1 MPTAAL
7 LESNGRRTD
16 LDWVRIGAFALLIFY
31 HVGVFYAPGPTAVG
45 AISPRPLPWLVIPMV
60 LVNPWRLLVLF
71 VVSGAATRFMSD
83 TMRAGALLRS
93 RSSRLLVPL
102 VFGVLVVVPPQVF
115 VQVVERCGFSGGYVS
130 FWEAYLAADQH
141 LCQFGPHL
149 FVPTWN
155 HLWFVAYLWVFT
167 ALLALVLSMAP
178 GVLTRLQ
185 RWLGRML
192 TGRGLVLWPACWL
205 ALVWLFLERR
215 FPLSYACAIYMPAF
229 LFGYL
234 TAKSDA
240 IWMRMDG
247 MRWRILAGA
256 LLSYGSMICLAFLVL
271 GAHGGWGAQM
281 AASHS
286 GLRIL
291 ELRTLGAAVYGLDQ
305 WLWILAVFGI
315 ARRYLS
321 NLDGPIRRYL
331 TDAIF
336 PFYIIHQT
344 TIEVVGHYLA
354 KERLP
359 LGMEATLLIAAT
371 TASCFMAY
379 EVARRIRPLR
389 PLFGLRPE
397 TASRPHS
404 PAKDWRISRGLNSDD
419 TA

>member
-1 MPTAAL
+1 M
-7 LESNGRRTD
+7 ESGLAVQDVRRTD

-31 HVGVFYAPGPTAVG
+31 HIGVFYAPGPTAVG

-83 TMRAGALLRS
+83 KMRVGALLRS

-115 VQVVERCGFSGGYVS
+115 VQVVERCGFSGSYFS
-130 FWEAYLAADQH
+130 FWKAYLEADQH

-149 FVPTWN
+149 IVPTWN

-167 ALLALVLSMAP
+167 ALLALVLSVAP
-178 GVLTRLQ
+178 SVLTRLQ
-185 RWLGRML
+185 RWLEGVL
-192 TGRGLVLWPACWL
+192 SGWGLVLWPACWL
-205 ALVWLFLERR
+205 ALAWLFLEHR
-215 FPLSYACAIYMPAF
+215 FPLSYACAIYIPAF

-234 TAKSDA
+234 TPKSDV
-240 IWMRMDG
+240 IWVRMDEV
-247 MRWRILAGA
+247 RWRVLAGA
-256 LLSYGSMICLAFLVL
+256 LLSYCSMIGLAFLVL
-271 GAHGGWGAQM
+271 GAHGDWGAQM

-286 GLRIL
+286 GSRIF
-291 ELRTLGAAVYGLDQ
+291 ELRTMGAAVYGLDQ

-315 ARRYLS
+315 ARHYLA
-321 NLDGPIRRYL
+321 NRDGPIRRYL

-344 TIEVVGHYLA
+344 TIEVVAHCLA

-359 LGMEATLLIAAT
+359 LGLEATLLVSAT
-371 TASCFMAY
+371 MASCIATY
-379 EVARRIRPLR
+379 EIARRIGVLR
-389 PLFGLRPE
+389 PLFGLK
-397 TASRPHS
+397 S
-404 PAKDWRISRGLNSDD
+404 LNSRRFDSLPRLRPVARSVPRDD

>member
-1 MPTAAL
+1 MESGLAAQDV
-7 LESNGRRTD
+7 RRTD
-16 LDWVRIGAFALLIFY
+16 LDWVRIGAFLLLIFY

-83 TMRAGALLRS
+83 KMSPGALLKS
-93 RSSRLLVPL
+93 RSVRLLIPL
-102 VFGVLVVVPPQVF
+102 AFGILVIVPPQCY
-115 VQVVERCGFSGGYVS
+115 VQIVERCGYSGSYFD
-130 FWEAYLAADQH
+130 FWGRYLQADQH
-141 LCQFGPHL
+141 LCAGGPHL
-149 FVPTWN
+149 IVPTYN

-167 ALLALVLSMAP
+167 AVLALTLAVAPGLLARMQ
-178 GVLTRLQ
+178 RLIE
-185 RWLGRML
+185 RAFSGW
-192 TGRGLVLWPACWL
+192 GLLLWPVCWL
-205 ALVWLFLERR
+205 ALAWLFLEHR
-215 FPLSYACAIYMPAF
+215 FPLSYACSIYIPAF

-234 TAKSDA
+234 TPKSDV

-247 MRWRILAGA
+247 VRWRVLAGA
-256 LLSYGSMICLAFLVL
+256 LLSYCSMIGLAFLVL
-271 GAHGGWGAQM
+271 GADGGWGAQM

-291 ELRTLGAAVYGLDQ
+291 ELRTLGAVMYGLDQ

-315 ARRYLS
+315 ARHYLA
-321 NLDGPIRRYL
+321 NRDGPIRRYL

-359 LGMEATLLIAAT
+359 LGWEATFLIMAT
-371 TASCFMAY
+371 IASCFAIY
-379 EVARRIRPLR
+379 EIVRRIRPLR
-389 PLFGLRPE
+389 PLFGLKPLNSPRF
-397 TASRPHS
+397 HS
-404 PAKDWRISRGLNSDD
+404 PRLGPVARRVHSDD